1 MVSISLLL
9 YNLTLIVVTEWQPDE
24 FVPYMEYKSVICA
37 YQWIGAGRDTDTHLV
52 ALCRHWTDRRDEMA
66 ALPIKEEEEEGGLV
80 GDRQLMASPPPP
92 RCPTQWLVQ
101 LSSPEERE
109 VFREQVSCS

>member
-1 MVSISLLL
+1 
-9 YNLTLIVVTEWQPDE
+9 
-24 FVPYMEYKSVICA
+24 MEYKSVIGS

-52 ALCRHWTDRRDEMA
+52 ALCRHWTDRRDEMTA
-66 ALPIKEEEEEGGLV
+66 QPIKEEEGLV

-109 VFREQVSCS
+109 VFRDQVSCQLFDASVLARGMYILIFHLELLFMA